1 MPIIVFVV
9 ILCVLFAF
17 GLYAGLM
24 SSGILPGHE
33 RTEGDDR
40 SDRPRTFGHGSSS
53 SGLFPRV
60 PHLRELPQ
68 GCLIAL
74 ILAST
79 LWFLAWGVILV
90 LVVNFL
96 RDTT

>member
-1 MPIIVFVV
+1 MLIVFFVV

-24 SSGILPGHE
+24 SSGVLPGQGRSE
-33 RTEGDDR
+33 RSDR
-40 SDRPRTFGHGSSS
+40 SDRPRTFGYGSSS
-53 SGLFPRV
+53 GIFPRV

-74 ILAST
+74 IVAST

-90 LVVNFL
+90 LAVSFL

>member
-9 ILCVLFAF
+9 ILCVLLAF

-24 SSGILPGHE
+24 SSGILPGQE
-33 RTEGDDR
+33 RTERGDR

-53 SGLFPRV
+53 GVFPRV